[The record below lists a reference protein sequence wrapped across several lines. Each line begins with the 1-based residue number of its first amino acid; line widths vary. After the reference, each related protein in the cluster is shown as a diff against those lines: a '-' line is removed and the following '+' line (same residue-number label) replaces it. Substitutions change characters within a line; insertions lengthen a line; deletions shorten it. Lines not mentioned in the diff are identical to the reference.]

1 MNGRL
6 SALMGAVQGA
16 VAVSELSQVIDG
28 KGVPN
33 PVVEHSF
40 FLSVFFFFL
49 SKKDKGG

>member
-16 VAVSELSQVIDG
+16 VAVSELSQVIAG

-33 PVVEHSF
+33 PVVEQS
-40 FLSVFFFFL
+40 FFFL
-49 SKKDKGG
+49 SFFFLSFQER